1 MRALMISIK
10 MTIVLTI
17 LTGMIYPLAMTG
29 IANVLFPHQAQGSL
43 IERDG
48 KVVGSELIGQT
59 FAAPGYFHGRPS
71 AAGDKGYD
79 ASNSSGS
86 NLGPTNKTLI
96 STVQQRVKDV
106 VEANPGIDAS
116 QVPIDLV
123 TASGSGLD
131 PEISPASAEI
141 QVARV
146 AKARGIGEDDVRLL
160 IRQNTRARYVGIA
173 RRARRQRARGS
184 TSRWT
189 NCRRRKRKPGP
200 KSSMLRGVEQIA

>member
-1 MRALMISIK
+1 
-10 MTIVLTI
+10 
-17 LTGMIYPLAMTG
+17 MTG
-29 IANVLFPHQAQGSL
+29 IANVIFPHQAQGSL

-96 STVQQRVKDV
+96 STVQQRLKDV
-106 VEANPGIDAS
+106 IEANPGIDAH

-131 PEISPASAEI
+131 PEISPAAADI

-160 IRQNTRARYVGIA
+160 IRQNTRSRYLGVLGEA
-173 RRARRQRARGS
+173 GVNVLSLNLGAGQTGAAES
-184 TSRWT
+184 
-189 NCRRRKRKPGP
+189 RKRGR
-200 KSSMLRGVEQIA
+200 KSSIIGPWQPIL

>member
-10 MTIVLTI
+10 MTIVLTVLLGI
-17 LTGMIYPLAMTG
+17 IYPLAMTG
-29 IANVLFPHQAQGSL
+29 VANLLFPHQAQGSL
-43 IERDG
+43 IVRDG

-96 STVQQRVKDV
+96 STVQQRLKDV
-106 VEANPGIDAS
+106 LEANPGTDAH

-131 PEISPASAEI
+131 PEISPAGADI
-141 QVARV
+141 QVGRV

-160 IRQNTRARYVGIA
+160 IRENTRARYMGVLGEPGVNVLTLNLA
-173 RRARRQRARGS
+173 LDKLAPPKAQTRAG
-184 TSRWT
+184 
-189 NCRRRKRKPGP
+189 K
-200 KSSMLRGVEQIA
+200 

>member
-1 MRALMISIK
+1 MRALMQAIK

-17 LTGMIYPLAMTG
+17 LLGIIYPLAITG
-29 IANVLFPHQAQGSL
+29 IANVIFPHQAQGSL

-48 KVVGSELIGQT
+48 KVIGSELIGQN
-59 FAAPGYFHGRPS
+59 FSSPAYFHGRPS

-86 NLGPTNKTLI
+86 NLGPTNKTFI
-96 STVQQRVKDV
+96 STVQQRLKDTL
-106 VEANPGIDAS
+106 EANPGVDAH
-116 QVPIDLV
+116 QVPIDMV

-131 PEISPASAEI
+131 PEISPAAAEI

-160 IRQNTRARYVGIA
+160 VRQNTRG
-173 RRARRQRARGS
+173 RQFGVLGE
-184 TSRWT
+184 
-189 NCRRRKRKPGP
+189 PGVNVLTLNLALDKLAPP
-200 KSSMLRGVEQIA
+200 KAQASAKK

>member
-17 LTGMIYPLAMTG
+17 LLGIIYPLAITG

-59 FAAPGYFHGRPS
+59 FATPGYFHGRPS

-79 ASNSSGS
+79 ASNSSAS

-106 VEANPGIDAS
+106 LEANPGVDVH

-123 TASGSGLD
+123 TASASGLD
-131 PEISPASAEI
+131 PEISLASADL

-146 AKARGIGEDDVRLL
+146 AKSRGIGEDDIRLL
-160 IRQNTRARYVGIA
+160 IRQNTRARYLGIMGEPGVNVLTLNLALDKLAPPKAQA
-173 RRARRQRARGS
+173 RAE
-184 TSRWT
+184 
-189 NCRRRKRKPGP
+189 K
-200 KSSMLRGVEQIA
+200 

>member
-10 MTIVLTI
+10 LTIVLTI
-17 LTGMIYPLAMTG
+17 LLGIIYPLAMTG
-29 IANVLFPHQAQGSL
+29 VANVLFPHQAQGSL

-96 STVQQRVKDV
+96 SAVQQRVKDV
-106 VEANPGIDAS
+106 VEANPGISAH

-123 TASGSGLD
+123 TTSGSGLD
-131 PEISPASAEI
+131 PEISPASADI
-141 QVARV
+141 QVMRV
-146 AKARGIGEDDVRLL
+146 AKARRIGEDDVRLL
-160 IRQNTRARYVGIA
+160 IRQNTRARSLGVLGESGVNVLTLNLA
-173 RRARRQRARGS
+173 LDKLS
-184 TSRWT
+184 
-189 NCRRRKRKPGP
+189 PP
-200 KSSMLRGVEQIA
+200 KTQGRVEK

>member
-10 MTIVLTI
+10 LTIVLTI
-17 LTGMIYPLAMTG
+17 LLGIIYPLAVTG
-29 IANVLFPHQAQGSL
+29 VANILFPHQAQGSL

-79 ASNSSGS
+79 ATSSSGS

-106 VEANPGIDAS
+106 IEANPGIDAH

-131 PEISPASAEI
+131 PEISPAAADI

-160 IRQNTRARYVGIA
+160 IRQNTRTRYLGLLGEPGVNVLSLNLALDKLSPPKAQARA
-173 RRARRQRARGS
+173 E
-184 TSRWT
+184 
-189 NCRRRKRKPGP
+189 K
-200 KSSMLRGVEQIA
+200 